1 MNNTAVFLRQS
12 TIYYNILQYTTLSEN
27 RRQYTI
33 KYNCQNCF
41 SGYGKDIAGIAGID
55 GIVGIDGS
63 VDIFDTV
70 TTAGLIF
77 SVYGCRHH
85 YIFINLQTLVIL
97 AAFRYGY
104 Y

>member
-41 SGYGKDIAGIAGID
+41 SGYGKDIAGID
-55 GIVGIDGS
+55 GIVGI
-63 VDIFDTV
+63 VDTV
-70 TTAGLIF
+70 GTAGLIF